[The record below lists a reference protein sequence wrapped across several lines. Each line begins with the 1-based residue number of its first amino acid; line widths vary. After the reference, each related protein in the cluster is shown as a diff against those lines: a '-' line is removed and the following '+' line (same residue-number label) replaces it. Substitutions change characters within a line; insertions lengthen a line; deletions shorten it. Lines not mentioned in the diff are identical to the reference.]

1 MGEVVNIA
9 TLAESASDKLFTTFG
24 WQIGGIKD
32 ENFPCVN
39 QTKHQKKTA
48 KTHPVDCVFSYN
60 DPYTE
65 HRHFLLCDL
74 KSYAASTMDSTDF
87 KPYLQGLAKAAE
99 CAQVETTWK
108 GRYVDS
114 SISAYSVDGFL
125 FVYNHDGDYK
135 KDFSKK
141 GRNFM
146 PSSLQGAMGSRVHLM
161 GPDTINRLQSIA
173 HDLKARCTDHD
184 LDYNTRKFFYPQQ
197 PLKMPAASHLDS
209 ADIETLRG
217 RRIIVRLQHR
227 EDPKKISYFVYLH
240 SESSVEAIEYLI
252 TFLYKNRIVED
263 AAEVIIVGIGMRAE
277 AQVDFNNAKKQFLER
292 HFGMLELSR
301 SLEKISLT
309 RLTMVAEVFCSVDEA
324 TLRS

>member
-24 WQIGGIKD
+24 WEIGEIRD

-39 QTKHQKKTA
+39 QKKHQKIST

-65 HRHFLLCDL
+65 RRHFLLCDL
-74 KSYAASTMDSTDF
+74 KSYAASTMESTDF

-99 CAQVETTWK
+99 CAQVEPTWK

-114 SISAYSVDGFL
+114 TINSYSVDGFL

-135 KDFSKK
+135 KNFSKK
-141 GRNFM
+141 GRNFI
-146 PSSLQGAMGSRVHLM
+146 PSSLHGAMGSRVHLM

-173 HDLKARCTDHD
+173 HDLKVRCTEND
-184 LDYNTRKFFYPQQ
+184 LDYKTRKFFYPQET
-197 PLKMPAASHLDS
+197 LRMPATSHWDS

-217 RRIIVRLQHR
+217 RRIIVRIQGR
-227 EDPKKISYFVYLH
+227 DDSKKVSYLVYLR
-240 SESSVEAIEYLI
+240 SESSVESIEYLI

-263 AAEVIIVGIGMRAE
+263 SSEVIVVGIGMRAE
-277 AQVDFNNAKKQFLER
+277 AQVDFENAKNQFLER
-292 HFGMLELSR
+292 HFGMMELSR
-301 SLEKISLT
+301 SLQKISLT